1 VSEDLSAWRTRRL
14 AMTAIAMAI
23 ACLVAALPPAQASV
37 KKKRRGLGPVV
48 TVAATGATVSTP
60 GQLSTAMARCPRRL
74 QAVGGGFS
82 APFASDRALVVTES
96 YRSDRHTWQV
106 AGTLVGGSGAATAYA
121 YCRRKTL
128 SITDH
133 AATETLASGPG
144 ETVLVE
150 ADCAPKSVAVG
161 GGFQMT
167 SGPIPAHLPIPE
179 QSIGGGPVLGGTPPV
194 GNWQVVAQNS
204 NTGAQTITA
213 HVYCATGIKV
223 PAFTQ
228 NQGSASVTLFGSVT
242 QTSVCPPALKP
253 KKGKRRKPKRLLS
266 AGGFYSPFTPGTAVL
281 PVHTDSRIVGKGFID
296 TAVNGGAGAGTLTVQ
311 SQAMCF

>member
-1 VSEDLSAWRTRRL
+1 
-14 AMTAIAMAI
+14 M
-23 ACLVAALPPAQASV
+23 
-37 KKKRRGLGPVV
+37 
-48 TVAATGATVSTP
+48 
-60 GQLSTAMARCPRRL
+60 

-128 SITDH
+128 PITDH

-161 GGFQMT
+161 GGF
-167 SGPIPAHLPIPE
+167 
-179 QSIGGGPVLGGTPPV
+179 
-194 GNWQVVAQNS
+194 
-204 NTGAQTITA
+204 

-228 NQGSASVTLFGSVT
+228 NQGSASVPLFGSVT

-266 AGGFYSPFTPGTAVL
+266 AGGFDSPFTPGTAVL